1 MLSSLHKCGW
11 AVACI
16 LAVLASSPIEAASK
30 CKLGKL
36 AEIPITMLGLRP
48 TVTAKINGVDAQFLL
63 DSGAWYSMISS
74 ATMAQFNLRET
85 PAPFGLRVMG
95 IGGSTETSIAT
106 VKLFTFAGIPIHNV
120 EFLVGGS
127 EMGGEVVG
135 LLGQN
140 FLERWDVEYDLAKG
154 IVRIF
159 KAEDC
164 KHTNLAYWVPS
175 DQAMSMV
182 DIGYTTPRKPHAT
195 GTAYIN
201 GTKITAMFDSGAATS
216 VLSLKA
222 AARAGVKPD
231 SPGVAE
237 AGYTNGIGRGTVK
250 SYLAPFASFKIGDN
264 EEIKNTRLRIADID
278 IEEGDMLVGA
288 DFFLSHHILISNSQH
303 RVYFTYNGGPV
314 FNLSQTASTA
324 AVAAPTAA
332 TPTAAAP
339 AVAADEPSDAAAY
352 ARRGSAFA
360 GRRDFEH
367 AIEDL
372 TRACELNPGNTQYF
386 HERGM
391 AYWQTERA
399 DLAGT
404 DFDHALELDADYL
417 PARISRAELRLAKKE
432 LPAAVADLDAAD
444 RIAPKQADDR
454 FTLARLYQNADLLGR
469 AVAQYDLWIAN
480 HPDDSKMVRAL
491 NGRCWIRALQGE
503 DLPAAL
509 SDCNAALRRS
519 DKTSPMAAAILDGRG
534 LVRLRLGD
542 YDKSIVDYDASLKLV
557 PKSAWSL
564 YGRGVAKIRRN
575 KIAEGE
581 ADIAQAKSLLPAVA
595 VDFKR
600 RGIVP

>member
-1 MLSSLHKCGW
+1 MLTSLHKFGW
-11 AVACI
+11 AACL
-16 LAVLASSPIEAASK
+16 LAVLAASPVQAASK

-74 ATMAQFNLRET
+74 ATMAQFSLRET
-85 PAPFGLRVMG
+85 PAPFGLRIMG

-106 VKLFTFAGIPIHNV
+106 VKLFTFAGMPIHNV

-164 KHTNLAYWVPS
+164 KHTNLAYWSPS

-182 DIGYTTPRKPHAT
+182 VIGYTTPRKPHAS
-195 GTAYIN
+195 GAAYIN

-222 AARAGVKPD
+222 AARAGVRPD
-231 SPGVAE
+231 SPGVVE

-288 DFFLSHHILISNSQH
+288 DFFLSHHLLISNSQH

-314 FNLSQTASTA
+314 FNLSQTASSA
-324 AVAAPTAA
+324 AGAA
-332 TPTAAAP
+332 PTAAAP
-339 AVAADEPSDAAAY
+339 AVAADELPDAAAY

-367 AIEDL
+367 AIADL
-372 TRACELNPGNTQYF
+372 TRACELNPGNAQYF
-386 HERGM
+386 YERGM

-404 DFDHALELDADYL
+404 DFDRALELDADYL
-417 PARISRAELRLAKKE
+417 PAHISRAELRLAKKE
-432 LPAAVADLDAAD
+432 LPPAVADLDAAD

-491 NGRCWIRALQGE
+491 NGRCWIRALQGQ
-503 DLPAAL
+503 DLAAAL

-534 LVRLRLGD
+534 LARLRLGD
-542 YDKSIVDYDASLKLV
+542 YDKSIADYDASLKLV

-564 YGRGVAKIRRN
+564 YGRGVAKIR
-575 KIAEGE
+575 KSKKTEGE
-581 ADIAQAKSLLPAVA
+581 NDLAQAESLSPTVA
-595 VDFKR
+595 EEFR
-600 RGIVP
+600 HRGIVP